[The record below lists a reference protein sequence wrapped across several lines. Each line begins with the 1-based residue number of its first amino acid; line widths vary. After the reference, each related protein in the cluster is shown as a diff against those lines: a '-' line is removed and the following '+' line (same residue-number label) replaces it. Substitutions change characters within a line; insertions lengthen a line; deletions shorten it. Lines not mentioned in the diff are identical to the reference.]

1 MACLLLALLLGR
13 RRRLAVP
20 ALFLFVSCMP
30 VSRRRGASLASFG
43 RSLLPSRRTTT
54 SDAIAVLVFCSRRRV
69 RVSPHA
75 IDARVKDAAKRAGSR
90 ASRAATWASF
100 FWEAPRPCPRSDAR
114 PRPRI
119 RHHHRRRG
127 RAAGSPARS
136 ASGGGPSTTTPT
148 RATTAATARR
158 FVQRRR
164 ARSRARRPRA
174 APGPPRARPRSRPR
188 ARPSPPRVL
197 SLGSRPP
204 RKPRGARPRPAIS
217 RLPCARRRRR
227 GARRAPAP

>member
-1 MACLLLALLLGR
+1 MPPACASARPATAAGGACVVFSSCLVCVSLIDAALL
-13 RRRLAVP
+13 
-20 ALFLFVSCMP
+20 
-30 VSRRRGASLASFG
+30 SRRVSARLDGLICH
-43 RSLLPSRRTTT
+43 L
-54 SDAIAVLVFCSRRRV
+54 DAIPVLVFFRRRRV

-90 ASRAATWASF
+90 ASRAATWASSF
-100 FWEAPRPCPRSDAR
+100 VLAAPRPCPRCDVR

-119 RHHHRRRG
+119 RHHHHRRG
-127 RAAGSPARS
+127 RVEEKPARS
-136 ASGGGPSTTTPT
+136 ASGADLSTTTPT
-148 RATTAATARR
+148 RARTAATARR

-174 APGPPRARPRSRPR
+174 VPGPPRARPRSRPR

-204 RKPRGARPRPAIS
+204 RKPRAARPRPAVS

-227 GARRAPAP
+227 AARRAPAP

>member
-30 VSRRRGASLASFG
+30 VSRRRGASLASCLCTLG
-43 RSLLPSRRTTT
+43 RTTT

-75 IDARVKDAAKRAGSR
+75 VDARVKDAARRAGSR
-90 ASRAATWASF
+90 ASRAATWASSF
-100 FWEAPRPCPRSDAR
+100 VLAAPRPCPRCDVR

-119 RHHHRRRG
+119 RHHHHRRG

-136 ASGGGPSTTTPT
+136 ASGAGLSTTTPT
-148 RATTAATARR
+148 RARTAATARR

-174 APGPPRARPRSRPR
+174 VPGPPRARPRSRPR

-204 RKPRGARPRPAIS
+204 RKPRGARPRPVVS